1 MSANGPPADLVVP
14 PGFTAPGMRGDAA
27 PDSVLAQLRR
37 DVQTR
42 REAKTVTLEWT
53 LGASRLRATY
63 GVLDVD
69 QTEQYVTGAQVDPTK
84 PLSANLEVLA
94 RSCRSIEVLGDDG
107 EWGVLE
113 DAAGPVTFDDRLTR
127 LLGWER
133 PGDEF
138 RYPVREVY
146 ATMFGHDG
154 FAVLSHFTQAAT
166 ALGLVD
172 AEAVG
177 MDLSTGGS
185 PMRSGPLSRSG

>member
-14 PGFTAPGMRGDAA
+14 PGFSAPGMRGDAA

-37 DVQTR
+37 EVKQR
-42 REAKTVTLEWT
+42 REAKSITLEWT
-53 LGASRLRATY
+53 LGETCLRATY

-69 QTEQYVTGAQVDPTK
+69 ETESYVAGAQIDTTK

-94 RSCRSIEVLGDDG
+94 RACRSIEALDG
-107 EWGVLE
+107 EGKWGVLE
-113 DAAGPVTFDDRLTR
+113 DDAGPVTFDDRLTR

-166 ALGLVD
+166 ALGIVE
-172 AEAVG
+172 AEVG
-177 MDLSTGGS
+177 ADLSTRGS
-185 PMRSGPLSRSG
+185 PTRSAQPPRLG